1 MTLAPFEPSTPAPVP
16 TAEPGTANV
25 PLPEVRNEAIKAAE
39 LADMKR
45 KATGLLCVAAVV
57 FLVAIYYETRYP
69 WVTWVR
75 AGAEAA
81 MVGGLA
87 DWFAVTALFRHPLGI
102 PIPHTAIIPTRKER
116 IARILADFFERNFFT
131 REVLAERLHQLGLAE
146 RLGSWLANPEN
157 ARSISRQLVRAAAG
171 AADAVPEEAA
181 RAFVDRSIVGRLRG
195 IPAAPVA
202 ARAIESLMSDGKHQE
217 LLDRILGVVN
227 GVLEKNGEFIRKRIG
242 EESPWWVP
250 DAAEQK
256 LYEKIVGALER
267 TLLAIGEDRNHPLR
281 GQFDVALRE
290 FAERLKNAPQTIERA
305 EEIKEDLLK
314 SPAVLDLSGK
324 LWGDVRSTLRRY
336 ADDPEG
342 EEPPE
347 LERAIQSFGTA
358 MLADPE
364 LRARIDKAVA
374 DAVAGLA
381 EKHRSHVG
389 ELITETVSR
398 WDGAETARRLEL
410 QVGRDLQ
417 YVRINGTLVGGLVGL
432 WLHLLRQV
440 L

>member
-1 MTLAPFEPSTPAPVP
+1 MTLAPFQPAPTTP
-16 TAEPGTANV
+16 TAAPNV

-39 LADMKR
+39 LASMKR
-45 KATGLLCVAAVV
+45 KATGLLFVAALV
-57 FLVAIYYETRYP
+57 FLVAIYFETRYA

-131 REVLAERLHQLGLAE
+131 RDVLATRLHELGLAE
-146 RLGSWLANPEN
+146 RLGSWLASPEN
-157 ARSISRQLVRAAAG
+157 SRAIARQLVKAAAG
-171 AADAVPEEAA
+171 AADAVPEDAA

-195 IPAAPVA
+195 IPAAPIA
-202 ARAIESLMSDGKHQE
+202 ARAIEGLMSGGRHQE
-217 LLDRILGVVN
+217 LLDRLLGVVN
-227 GVLEKNGEFIRKRIG
+227 QVLEKNGDFIRKRIG

-256 LYEKIVGALER
+256 LYEKVVGAIER
-267 TLLAIGEDRNHPLR
+267 TLQAIAADPAHPLR
-281 GQFDVALRE
+281 GQFDVALTE
-290 FAERLKNAPQTIERA
+290 FAERLKTSPATIERA
-305 EEIKEDLLK
+305 EEIKEDLLA
-314 SPAVLDLSGK
+314 SPAVLTLSGK
-324 LWGDVRSTLRRY
+324 LWSDVRSALGRY
-336 ADDPEG
+336 AEDGAEA
-342 EEPPE
+342 PPE

-358 MLADPE
+358 MLADPD

-374 DAVAGLA
+374 GAVAGLA

-432 WLHLLRQV
+432 LLHLLRQV

>member
-1 MTLAPFEPSTPAPVP
+1 
-16 TAEPGTANV
+16 
-25 PLPEVRNEAIKAAE
+25 VRNEAIKAAE
-39 LADMKR
+39 LASMKR
-45 KATGLLCVAAVV
+45 KATGLLFVAAVV
-57 FLVAIYYETRYP
+57 FLVAIYFETRYA

-87 DWFAVTALFRHPLGI
+87 DWFAVTALFRYPLGI

-146 RLGSWLANPEN
+146 RLGSWLASPEN
-157 ARSISRQLVRAAAG
+157 SRAIARTLVKAAAG
-171 AADAVPEEAA
+171 AVEAVPEDAA

-195 IPAAPVA
+195 IQAGPVA
-202 ARAIESLMSDGKHQE
+202 AQAIEGLMTGRRHQE
-217 LLDRILGVVN
+217 LLDRLLGVVSQ
-227 GVLEKNGEFIRKRIG
+227 VLEKNEEFIRQRIG

-256 LYEKIVGALER
+256 LYEKVVGAVER
-267 TLLAIGEDRNHPLR
+267 TLEAIALDPVHPLR
-281 GQFDVALRE
+281 GQFDVALAD
-290 FAERLKNAPQTIERA
+290 FVERLKTSPGTIERA
-305 EEIKEDLLK
+305 EEIKEDILG
-314 SPAVLDLSGK
+314 SPAVLDLSAK
-324 LWGDVRSTLRRY
+324 LWGDVRAALSRY
-336 ADDPEG
+336 AEEG
-342 EEPPE
+342 SEAPPE
-347 LERAIQSFGTA
+347 LERAIQSFGATV
-358 MLADPE
+358 LADAE
-364 LRARIDKAVA
+364 LRSRIDKAVA
-374 DAVAGLA
+374 GAVAGLA

-432 WLHLLRQV
+432 LLHLLRQV

>member
-1 MTLAPFEPSTPAPVP
+1 MTLAPFQPATPA
-16 TAEPGTANV
+16 TQSGV

-45 KATGLLCVAAVV
+45 KATGLLGLAAII
-57 FLVAIYYETRYP
+57 FLAAAILEPRYP
-69 WVTWVR
+69 WLTWVR

-116 IARILADFFERNFFT
+116 IARILADFFEKNFFT
-131 REVLAERLHQLGLAE
+131 REVLAARLHQLGLAE
-146 RLGSWLANPEN
+146 RLGSWLASPEN
-157 ARSISRQLVRAAAG
+157 SRVLARQLVKAAAS
-171 AADAVPEEAA
+171 AAEAVPEETA
-181 RAFVDRSIVGRLRG
+181 RNFVDRSIVGRLRA

-202 ARAIESLMSDGKHQE
+202 ARAIEGLMKGGRHQE
-217 LLDRILGVVN
+217 LLDQILKVVN
-227 GVLEKNGEFIRKRIG
+227 NVLEKNEDFIRQRIG

-250 DAAEQK
+250 DAAEER
-256 LYEKIVGALER
+256 LHEKVVGAIER
-267 TLLAIGEDRNHPLR
+267 TLGAIVADPSHPVR
-281 GQFDVALRE
+281 GQFDAALGV
-290 FAERLKNAPQTIERA
+290 FIERLKTAPDTIDRA
-305 EEIKEDLLK
+305 EEIKEDLLR
-314 SPAVLDLSGK
+314 SPAILNLSAK
-324 LWGDVRSTLRRY
+324 LWSDVRDALRRY
-336 ADDPEG
+336 ADDADG
-342 EEPPE
+342 EPPPE

-358 MLADPE
+358 MLGDEA
-364 LRARIDKAVA
+364 LRLKIDQGIAR
-374 DAVAGLA
+374 AVAGLA

-432 WLHLLRQV
+432 LLQVLRQV

>member
-1 MTLAPFEPSTPAPVP
+1 MTLAPFEPSTTPPAAVP
-16 TAEPGTANV
+16 NV
-25 PLPEVRNEAIKAAE
+25 PLPQVRDEAIKAAE
-39 LADMKR
+39 LASMKR
-45 KATGLLCVAAVV
+45 KATGLLVIAALVFLAAAV
-57 FLVAIYYETRYP
+57 LEPHYH
-69 WVTWVR
+69 WVSWVR

-157 ARSISRQLVRAAAG
+157 SRAIARQLVRAAAG
-171 AADAVPEEAA
+171 AADAVPEETA
-181 RAFVDRSIVGRLRG
+181 RAFVDRSIVGRLRS

-202 ARAIESLMSDGKHQE
+202 ARAIESLMTDGKHQE
-217 LLDRILGVVN
+217 LLDRMLNVVN
-227 GVLEKNGEFIRKRIG
+227 GVLDKNGDFIRKRIG

-256 LYEKIVGALER
+256 LYEKVVGGIER
-267 TLLAIGEDRNHPLR
+267 TLQAIAEDPAHPLR
-281 GQFDVALRE
+281 GQFDVALRD
-290 FAERLKNAPQTIERA
+290 FAERLKSAPRTIERA

-324 LWGDVRSTLRRY
+324 LWGDVKSTLRRY

-342 EEPPE
+342 DEPPE
-347 LERAIQSFGTA
+347 LERAIQSFGA
-358 MLADPE
+358 SLLADE
-364 LRARIDKAVA
+364 ALRARIDKAIA
-374 DAVAGLA
+374 GAVAGLA

-432 WLHLLRQV
+432 LLHLLRQV

>member
-1 MTLAPFEPSTPAPVP
+1 MPFSSNSGRTPRALARRWCREATTDLAPGVPVEAGVYPSH
-16 TAEPGTANV
+16 
-25 PLPEVRNEAIKAAE
+25 I
-39 LADMKR
+39 
-45 KATGLLCVAAVV
+45 GLESFQSQLNWT
-57 FLVAIYYETRYP
+57 YTR
-69 WVTWVR
+69 
-75 AGAEAA
+75 
-81 MVGGLA
+81 
-87 DWFAVTALFRHPLGI
+87 
-102 PIPHTAIIPTRKER
+102 
-116 IARILADFFERNFFT
+116 
-131 REVLAERLHQLGLAE
+131 
-146 RLGSWLANPEN
+146 SW
-157 ARSISRQLVRAAAG
+157 
-171 AADAVPEEAA
+171 
-181 RAFVDRSIVGRLRG
+181 
-195 IPAAPVA
+195 
-202 ARAIESLMSDGKHQE
+202 
-217 LLDRILGVVN
+217 
-227 GVLEKNGEFIRKRIG
+227 IG

-250 DAAEQK
+250 DAAEQA

-267 TLLAIGEDRNHPLR
+267 TLLAIGEDRDHPLR

-290 FAERLKNAPQTIERA
+290 FAERLKHAPRTIERA

-342 EEPPE
+342 DDPPE

-364 LRARIDKAVA
+364 LRARIDKAIA
-374 DAVAGLA
+374 GAVAGLA

-432 WLHLLRQV
+432 LLHLLRQV

>member
-1 MTLAPFEPSTPAPVP
+1 MTLAPLESAPSSPVAAPS
-16 TAEPGTANV
+16 V

-39 LADMKR
+39 LASMKR
-45 KATGLLCVAAVV
+45 KATGLLVLAAVM
-57 FLVAIYYETRYP
+57 FLVAIYFETRYT

-146 RLGSWLANPEN
+146 RLGSWLANPETSR
-157 ARSISRQLVRAAAG
+157 AIARQLVRAAAG
-171 AADAVPEEAA
+171 AAEAVPEDTA

-202 ARAIESLMSDGKHQE
+202 ARAIESLMDDGKHQE
-217 LLDRILGVVN
+217 LLDRILRR
-227 GVLEKNGEFIRKRIG
+227 GERGAGEERGFIRKRIG

-256 LYEKIVGALER
+256 LYEKVVGALER
-267 TLLAIGEDRNHPLR
+267 TLQAIGADRDHPLR

-290 FAERLKNAPQTIERA
+290 FAERLKSAPRTIERA

-324 LWGDVRSTLRRY
+324 LWGDVRSTLRKY

-342 EEPPE
+342 DEPPE
-347 LERAIQSFGTA
+347 LERAIQSFGAT
-358 MLADPE
+358 MLGDPE
-364 LRARIDKAVA
+364 LRAQDR
-374 DAVAGLA
+374 
-381 EKHRSHVG
+381 
-389 ELITETVSR
+389 
-398 WDGAETARRLEL
+398 
-410 QVGRDLQ
+410 Q
-417 YVRINGTLVGGLVGL
+417 GGG
-432 WLHLLRQV
+432 
-440 L
+440 